1 MSDSHTVGEYRRSV
15 SRYLHPPHH
24 DVVDVVRRSLTED
37 LTPLGDLTA
46 SLVPPGAR
54 ATAAIVSRPGGTIAG
69 TACVAETV
77 AQVDRELS
85 LDWMVVEGEQV
96 DARQVLGTIRG
107 SLESILIAERTCL
120 NFLMYLSGIAT
131 NTRRYVDA
139 ATGSAQVWDTR
150 KTTPGL
156 RSLEKAAVRAGGARN
171 HRGNLSDWIMLK
183 DNHLM
188 GVSIADGVAAAKE
201 RWPAR
206 TVHVEADR
214 LEQVET
220 AVHAR
225 ADAILLDNM
234 SAETLSE
241 AVALVD
247 SLAGDGPRP
256 LLEASGG
263 IDLTTIEAI
272 SHTGV
277 DMISTSNLSFGAPTL
292 DIGLDIQ
299 ADAS

>member
-1 MSDSHTVGEYRRSV
+1 M

-24 DVVDVVRRSLTED
+24 DVVDAVTRALRED

-46 SLVPPGAR
+46 SLLPPDAI
-54 ATAAIVSRPGGTIAG
+54 ATAEFVVRPNGVVAG
-69 TACVAETV
+69 TACVEETLR
-77 AQVDRELS
+77 QVDPSLELNW
-85 LDWMVVEGEQV
+85 LVEEGAVVE
-96 DARQVLGTIRG
+96 ARQKLATLSG

-120 NFLMYLSGIAT
+120 NFMMYLSGIAT
-131 NTRRYVDA
+131 NTRGYVDA
-139 ATGSAQVWDTR
+139 ASGSAQVWDTR

-188 GVSIADGVAAAKE
+188 GVSIADGVARAKE

-214 LEQVET
+214 LEQVEA
-220 AVHAR
+220 AVAAK

-234 SAETLSE
+234 SVDDLTK
-241 AVALVD
+241 AVELVS
-247 SLAGDGPRP
+247 SLTGEGARP

-277 DMISTSNLSFGAPTL
+277 DMISTSKLCFGAPTL
-292 DIGLDIQ
+292 DIGLDIEP
-299 ADAS
+299 S

>member
-1 MSDSHTVGEYRRSV
+1 M

-277 DMISTSNLSFGAPTL
+277 DMISTSKLSFGAPTL

>member
-1 MSDSHTVGEYRRSV
+1 M

-24 DVVDVVRRSLTED
+24 DVVDAVRRALTED
-37 LTPLGDLTA
+37 LTPLGDLKA
-46 SLVPPGAR
+46 SLFPSGAL
-54 ATAAIVSRPGGTIAG
+54 ATAAFVVRPGGVIAG
-69 TACVAETV
+69 TACVAETIT
-77 AQVDRELS
+77 QIDPELE
-85 LDWMVVEGEQV
+85 LDWMIEEGEVVE
-96 DARQVLGTIRG
+96 ARQVLATVRG

-131 NTRRYVDA
+131 NTRRYADA

-214 LEQVET
+214 LEQVEA
-220 AVHAR
+220 AVHAK

-234 SAETLSE
+234 DVDTLKE
-241 AVALVD
+241 AVALVS
-247 SLAGDGPRP
+247 SLTGDGRRP

-263 IDLTTIEAI
+263 IDLTTIDGI

-277 DMISTSNLSFGAPTL
+277 DMISTSKLCFGAPTL
-292 DIGLDIQ
+292 DIGLDIH
-299 ADAS
+299 ADNA

>member
-1 MSDSHTVGEYRRSV
+1 M
-15 SRYLHPPHH
+15 SRYLHPPRH
-24 DVVDVVRRSLTED
+24 DVIDVVRRALVED
-37 LTPLGDLTA
+37 LTPLGDLSA
-46 SLVPPGAR
+46 SLLPDS
-54 ATAAIVSRPGGTIAG
+54 ATADASFVVRPGGVIAG
-69 TACVAETV
+69 IECVAETIR
-77 AQVDRELS
+77 QVDPS
-85 LDWMVVEGEQV
+85 LDLVWSISEGDVVDSQ
-96 DARQVLGTIRG
+96 QVLGTIRG
-107 SLESILIAERTCL
+107 SLESILIAERTAL

-188 GVSIADGVAAAKE
+188 GLSIADGVAEARR

-214 LEQVET
+214 MDQVEA
-220 AVHAR
+220 AVDAD

-234 SAETLSE
+234 SPDELRL
-241 AVALVD
+241 AVTRVGELTV
-247 SLAGDGPRP
+247 GRRRP

-263 IDLTTIEAI
+263 IDRSTIDAV

-277 DMISTSNLSFGAPTL
+277 DMISTSKLCFGAPTL
-292 DIGLDIQ
+292 DIGLDIRPSST
-299 ADAS
+299 A

>member
-156 RSLEKAAVRAGGARN
+156 RSLEKAATRAGGGRN
-171 HRGNLSDWIMLK
+171 HRGNLSGWLMFK
-183 DNHLM
+183 DNHLNHPDPDHRHYNISR
-188 GVSIADGVAAAKE
+188 GLNTDTKQAVNTLGN
-201 RWPAR
+201 
-206 TVHVEADR
+206 HVGRSQVPE
-214 LEQVET
+214 LEPK
-220 AVHAR
+220 HISR
-225 ADAILLDNM
+225 GI
-234 SAETLSE
+234 
-241 AVALVD
+241 
-247 SLAGDGPRP
+247 DGPSR
-256 LLEASGG
+256 G
-263 IDLTTIEAI
+263 I
-272 SHTGV
+272 G
-277 DMISTSNLSFGAPTL
+277 F
-292 DIGLDIQ
+292 
-299 ADAS
+299 

>member
-1 MSDSHTVGEYRRSV
+1 M
-15 SRYLHPPHH
+15 SRYVHPPHH
-24 DVVDVVRRSLTED
+24 DVIDVVRRTLVED

-46 SLVPPGAR
+46 SLVPADAR
-54 ATAAIVSRPGGTIAG
+54 ATAAFVSRPGGVIAG
-69 TACVAETV
+69 TACVAEV
-77 AQVDRELS
+77 IAQVDPS
-85 LDWMVVEGEQV
+85 LDIDWMVEEGDVVE
-96 DARQVLGTIRG
+96 ARQVLGTLRG
-107 SLESILIAERTCL
+107 SLESILIAERPAL

-131 NTRRYVDA
+131 NTRRYVDQ

-188 GVSIADGVAAAKE
+188 GVSIAAGVAMAKE

-214 LEQVET
+214 LEQVE
-220 AVHAR
+220 AAFHAK

-234 SAETLSE
+234 SPQQLTE
-241 AVALVD
+241 AVTMVTE
-247 SLAGDGPRP
+247 LANGGHRP

-263 IDLTTIEAI
+263 IDLTTIEAV

-277 DMISTSNLSFGAPTL
+277 DMISTSKLSFGAPTL
-292 DIGLDIQ
+292 DIGLDIH
-299 ADAS
+299 ADAGS